1 MAERF
6 PPDIKKR
13 LLWAWEQAQAKKGV
27 TIGNVAKHFEVSI
40 SAVSQWFNPDSKG
53 VALSR
58 LVDLCHLL
66 EINLV
71 WLLSGVGEPERANEM
86 SPDDVVLLR
95 KFKRLNDVDRRR
107 ISKSI
112 DDMLRDYEPV
122 KRSFPRGV

>member
-1 MAERF
+1 MAEQF

-13 LLWAWEQAQAKKGV
+13 LLWSWEQAQAKKSV
-27 TIGNVAKHFEVSI
+27 TPAALAKHFKVSI
-40 SAVSQWFNPDSKG
+40 SAVSQWFNPDTKG

-66 EINLV
+66 DINLV
-71 WLLSGVGEPERANEM
+71 WLLSGVGEPERASEM
-86 SPDDVVLLR
+86 SSDDLVLLR

-112 DDMLRDYEPV
+112 DDMLQDYEPV
-122 KRSFPRGV
+122 KRSFRPGA